1 VTVVCNFLDHDVFVK
16 GCLKLFFFF
25 FSFSSFHF
33 FTSQN
38 PGCFNPL
45 FSEKGRGLFRL
56 YHSLPPPPLSLSLS
70 LSLYLSRC
78 RAWLRVVGIASPVR
92 ALVQSNFTVAVYTLG
107 VANRIVTFSPISY
120 ENRANRSGPGEGRGG
135 WGGQVVKKKNVFFS
149 SLSLSLSPSL
159 TVILYRPYMVRSSVG
174 LWSVLQKRDPSPPH
188 GGSDVIG
195 C

>member
-16 GCLKLFFFF
+16 GCLKLFFSFFF

-56 YHSLPPPPLSLSLS
+56 YHSLPPLSFSLSH
-70 LSLYLSRC
+70 RG
-78 RAWLRVVGIASPVR
+78 AWLRVVGIASPVR

-107 VANRIVTFSPISY
+107 VANRIVTLSPISY

-135 WGGQVVKKKNVFFS
+135 WGGRIVKKTVFFS
-149 SLSLSLSPSL
+149 SLSLSLSL
-159 TVILYRPYMVRSSVG
+159 L
-174 LWSVLQKRDPSPPH
+174 L
-188 GGSDVIG
+188 
-195 C
+195 